1 MVFGPWEDTKN
12 VTEFLTIFADD
23 ADGRGLGAAAT
34 LKSNN
39 IG

>member
-12 VTEFLTIFADD
+12 VTEFLTISADD
-23 ADGRGLGAAAT
+23 RGLGAAAT